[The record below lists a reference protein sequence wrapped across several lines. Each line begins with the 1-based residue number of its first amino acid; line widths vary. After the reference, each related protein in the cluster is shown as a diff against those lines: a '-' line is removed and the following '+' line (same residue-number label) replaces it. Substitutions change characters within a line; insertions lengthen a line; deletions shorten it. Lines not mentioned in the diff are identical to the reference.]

1 MVEQFSTRAAIFFV
15 PFCYPIQLITPFFLM
30 SFLLPQ
36 PGIMSAY
43 VSVLC
48 NFAELY
54 ELTGELNHK
63 EEYLSA
69 ALTVIK
75 NYEAQLHSP
84 STTATDPD
92 NKASEQKKN
101 AFPLSQVL
109 HKPVLGRVLLLV
121 AHRELSV
128 GQTVVAEGLYRS
140 AIDNLS
146 SPAALHDPR

>member
-1 MVEQFSTRAAIFFV
+1 
-15 PFCYPIQLITPFFLM
+15 
-30 SFLLPQ
+30 
-36 PGIMSAY
+36 MSAY

-75 NYEAQLHSP
+75 NYEAQLHSSTSN
-84 STTATDPD
+84 STTDTD
-92 NKASEQKKN
+92 NNASEQKKKSS
-101 AFPLSQVL
+101 FPLSQVL
-109 HKPVLGRVLLLV
+109 HKPVLGRVLSLV

>member
-1 MVEQFSTRAAIFFV
+1 MT
-15 PFCYPIQLITPFFLM
+15 
-30 SFLLPQ
+30 
-36 PGIMSAY
+36 AY

-69 ALTVIK
+69 ALAVIK
-75 NYEAQLHSP
+75 NYEAQIHS
-84 STTATDPD
+84 D
-92 NKASEQKKN
+92 NNASEQKTRP
-101 AFPLSQVL
+101 FPLSQVL
-109 HKPVLGRVLLLV
+109 HKPVLGRVLTLV

-146 SPAALHDPR
+146 SPAALHDPRYNTKFSLKTCCLIILALDNKRWSILECSPLFIKLVPCYYQFNNT

>member
-1 MVEQFSTRAAIFFV
+1 MT
-15 PFCYPIQLITPFFLM
+15 
-30 SFLLPQ
+30 
-36 PGIMSAY
+36 AY

-69 ALTVIK
+69 ALAVIK
-75 NYEAQLHSP
+75 NYEAQLH
-84 STTATDPD
+84 TDNGP
-92 NKASEQKKN
+92 SEQKKHP
-101 AFPLSQVL
+101 FPLSQVL
-109 HKPVLGRVLLLV
+109 HKPVLGRVLTLV

>member
-1 MVEQFSTRAAIFFV
+1 MA
-15 PFCYPIQLITPFFLM
+15 
-30 SFLLPQ
+30 
-36 PGIMSAY
+36 AY

-54 ELTGELNHK
+54 ELTGDLNHK

-69 ALTVIK
+69 ALAVIK
-75 NYEAQLHSP
+75 NYEAQLH
-84 STTATDPD
+84 TD
-92 NKASEQKKN
+92 NNASEQKTRP
-101 AFPLSQVL
+101 FPLSQVL
-109 HKPVLGRVLLLV
+109 HKPVLGRVLTLV

-146 SPAALHDPR
+146 SLQALHDPR

>member
-1 MVEQFSTRAAIFFV
+1 MT
-15 PFCYPIQLITPFFLM
+15 
-30 SFLLPQ
+30 
-36 PGIMSAY
+36 AY

-75 NYEAQLHSP
+75 NYEAQLQ
-84 STTATDPD
+84 TTTNTSADRSNSDKCKT
-92 NKASEQKKN
+92 S
-101 AFPLSQVL
+101 FPLSQVL
-109 HKPVLGRVLLLV
+109 HKPLLGRVLTLV

-140 AIDNLS
+140 AIENLS
-146 SPAALHDPR
+146 SPAALHDPRQTLLYLSTKIFSPF